1 MFKFFIFLW
10 VYLGMLLG
18 GIVLIRRG
26 KKIPGKIIFGMSV
39 IIDSAAGIPW
49 YRGCIIDDPDVT
61 GSGAGSV
68 CRDPYLYCGAAHRR
82 IPMPSVGRS

>member
-1 MFKFFIFLW
+1 MFIFFIFLW
-10 VYLGMLLG
+10 YRIDQAGEMDSGKDYLN
-18 GIVLIRRG
+18 
-26 KKIPGKIIFGMSV
+26 GMSV

-49 YRGCIIDDPDVT
+49 YRGRIIDDPDVT

-82 IPMPSVGRS
+82 IPVPSVGRS